1 MALMGIAINQRTC
14 ANTGCT
20 NTVSGRRIFC
30 SPVCCSEH
38 NASIKAVSEGKYA
51 ICSIPECKLHF
62 RTNRRRTGQIGQ
74 HGLCD
79 LHNDRLAQLD
89 KAKPGLL
96 PAWGDKAKAQI
107 PLFDDET
114 PLMLGE
120 GNGHTKEGQDGDDD
134 QEGVLTQ

>member
-1 MALMGIAINQRTC
+1 MALRGIAINQRTC

-30 SPVCCSEH
+30 STTCCNEH
-38 NASIKAVSEGKYA
+38 NAFGDAISKGKYA
-51 ICSIPECKLHF
+51 ICSIPECKMPF
-62 RTNRRRTGQIGQ
+62 RTNRRKTGQIGQ

-79 LHNDRLAQLD
+79 QHNDKLAQLD

-96 PAWGDKAKAQI
+96 PAWGDKNNAQI
-107 PLFDDET
+107 LLFDDET

-120 GNGHTKEGQDGDDD
+120 GNGHTDNGKEG
-134 QEGVLTQ
+134 E